1 MGETSSTALTLQ
13 DLGSAASPLC
23 SESQLAPS
31 ILQFRNSVPFSGIL
45 SIPCL

>member
-13 DLGSAASPLC
+13 DLGSAGSPLC

-31 ILQFRNSVPFSGIL
+31 ILQFRNSVPFSGIR